1 MQLLFFL
8 YSDPEAVL
16 KKVQKIEELIATIE
30 AIQSSIAFEG
40 LAEDT
45 EVGADGIVHC
55 WPMISILC
63 RVWTCP
69 RCQLSPNNSVWW
81 LNSN

>member
-1 MQLLFFL
+1 MLC

-30 AIQSSIAFEG
+30 G
-40 LAEDT
+40 LAKET
-45 EVGADGIVHC
+45 EVGAVGIVHC
-55 WPMISILC
+55 QLMISILC
-63 RVWTCP
+63 RVWTCS

-81 LNSN
+81 LNFN

>member
-8 YSDPEAVL
+8 YNDLEAVL

-40 LAEDT
+40 LAKDT
-45 EVGADGIVHC
+45 EVGADCIVHC
-55 WPMISILC
+55 
-63 RVWTCP
+63 
-69 RCQLSPNNSVWW
+69 
-81 LNSN
+81 

>member
-1 MQLLFFL
+1 MHH

-30 AIQSSIAFEG
+30 G
-40 LAEDT
+40 LAKET

-55 WPMISILC
+55 RLMISILC
-63 RVWTCP
+63 RVWTCL
-69 RCQLSPNNSVWW
+69 RCQLSPNNSIWW
-81 LNSN
+81 LNFN